1 MSDGLSL
8 ARLEA
13 FLKVVEHGSIAHAAK
28 KVGMQ
33 PSQLSRQVGELA
45 EHFGKAL
52 VERRGRGI
60 VVTAAGEQLAVV
72 TRVFLRDLEAL
83 RAAGAEGPVPY
94 TLGAGDSL
102 LQWWVVPRI
111 SAVAKEV
118 PRSVA
123 TLTSLA
129 SEDVVAR
136 LKDGR
141 LDFGLVRADDLKPGL
156 ESRPLRSLEY
166 ALYAPRKLL
175 AAAHTDDVAKLLCTL
190 PLALQQSDE
199 KLNDWLQDAA
209 KKRGTLHVTL
219 ACETFPQAYRA
230 MLTGRYAALLP
241 TLADDTFSSKEFV
254 ELTVPG
260 FKRHSA
266 KVVLAWHKRTT
277 ERSTELARVATALE
291 QCLAGE
297 DE

>member
-8 ARLEA
+8 ARLAA
-13 FLKVVEHGSIAHAAK
+13 FLKVVEHSSIAHAAK

-45 EHFGKAL
+45 DHFGKAL

-83 RAAGAEGPVPY
+83 RAEGPVPY

-111 SAVAKEV
+111 SGVAKAV
-118 PRSVA
+118 SGSVA
-123 TLTSLA
+123 TLTSLS

-141 LDFGLVRADDLKPGL
+141 LDFGLVRADDLTGDL
-156 ESRPLRSLEY
+156 ESRPLRRLEY
-166 ALYAPRKLL
+166 ALYAPKKLL
-175 AAAHTDDVAKLLCTL
+175 AAAQTDDVAKLLCRL

-199 KLNDWLQDAA
+199 KLNDWLRGAA
-209 KKRGTLHVTL
+209 KKPGALQVAL
-219 ACETFPQAYRA
+219 ACETFPQAHRA
-230 MLTGRYAALLP
+230 MLTGHYAALLP

-266 KVVLAWHKRTT
+266 TVVLAWHKRTT
-277 ERSTELARVATALE
+277 ERSTKLARVATALE
-291 QCLAGE
+291 QCLAGD